1 METCGLLILAGGK
14 SQRMFFPKPYLQY
27 QGKPFFEHIATV
39 YKSTNISK
47 SCLVIIRD
55 ITTHEWESYYKKAL
69 SLFSV
74 VKKIDTHQGRFHSV
88 KTGINALSEMDYCF
102 IHNIDNPFIDME
114 TINFMWQHRNKSG
127 YTVPVFQE
135 KKGHPVLISKPLIK
149 RILELTHRDYNLKE
163 LLKEFS
169 EQFVSATHKGVLL
182 NINTPDDYRKFI
194 QKYETNE
201 LV

>member
-14 SQRMFFPKPYLQY
+14 SQRMFFPKPYIQY

-47 SCLVIIRD
+47 SCLVINRD

-102 IHNIDNPFIDME
+102 IHNIIVNNQAK
-114 TINFMWQHRNKSG
+114 TINWIFCDSICQFCSCSKTQIVVITS
-127 YTVPVFQE
+127 VF
-135 KKGHPVLISKPLIK
+135 
-149 RILELTHRDYNLKE
+149 ILLQRVVI
-163 LLKEFS
+163 F
-169 EQFVSATHKGVLL
+169 
-182 NINTPDDYRKFI
+182 
-194 QKYETNE
+194 
-201 LV
+201 